1 MFTYRISN
9 TTEEVVGPLAV
20 AEVFNDPSLLPITLE
35 PFSTTEVSTSIEN
48 DMREVRGKF
57 QRQVGKFRLG
67 PSNVAIFFQPA
78 AAPASGGDAP

>member
-1 MFTYRISN
+1 MPTYRISN

-20 AEVFNDPSLLPITLE
+20 AEVFNDPSLSPITLE

-67 PSNVAIFFQPA
+67 PSDVAVFLQADTPT
-78 AAPASGGDAP
+78 SGGSNP